1 MTEKAQMKIAFI
13 GLGRMGGPIAGHLA
27 AAGHN
32 LTVVEPNLDTLSRWC
47 QNHEGTSA
55 PSAGAAASDAEVVI
69 TSLPADAQLQAV
81 AEGILGHLP
90 SGGVWVDHTTASVQI
105 SRTLARDASTR
116 DLGFIDAPV
125 SGGVDGATRGTLAI
139 MAGGTTTDIDRV
151 RPLLECYA
159 KRISHMGD
167 AGTGQLTKMTN
178 QICVVGIGQALAE
191 GLDFAETAGLDLEKV
206 VGVMLSGA
214 SASWQMD
221 NRWQA
226 MANSDYEF
234 GFATELMRKDIGL
247 CLAEA
252 RRSGVGLPVTA
263 LVDQFLSDVE
273 ALGGKRWDWC
283 SLMERQRGA
292 RRGESNTGD

>member
-27 AAGHN
+27 AAGHHV
-32 LTVVEPNLDTLSRWC
+32 TVVEPNLDTLSRWC

-105 SRTLARDASTR
+105 SRTLARDANTR

>member
-32 LTVVEPNLDTLSRWC
+32 VTVVEPNLDTLSHWC

-55 PSAGAAASDAEVVI
+55 PSAGAAATDAEVVI

-116 DLGFIDAPV
+116 DFGFIDAPV
-125 SGGVDGATRGTLAI
+125 SGGVDGATHGTLAI

-214 SASWQMD
+214 SASWQME

>member
-1 MTEKAQMKIAFI
+1 MTEKTQMKIAFI
-13 GLGRMGGPIAGHLA
+13 GLGRMGGPMAGHLA

-32 LTVVEPNLDTLSRWC
+32 VTVVEPDIDTLTRWC
-47 QNHEGTSA
+47 QTHEGDAA

-69 TSLPADAQLQAV
+69 TSLPADEQLQTV
-81 AEGILGHLP
+81 AEGPEGILDNLP

-105 SRTLARDASTR
+105 SRTLAVDADTR

-125 SGGVDGATRGTLAI
+125 SGGVDGATRGSLAI
-139 MAGGTTTDIDRV
+139 MAGGTTIDVDRV

-206 VGVMLSGA
+206 VEVMLSGA

-292 RRGESNTGD
+292 RRG

>member
-32 LTVVEPNLDTLSRWC
+32 VTVVEPNLDTLSRWC

-81 AEGILGHLP
+81 AEGILDPLP

>member
-81 AEGILGHLP
+81 AEGILDHLP

-105 SRTLARDASTR
+105 SRTLARAASTR

>member
-27 AAGHN
+27 AAGHHV
-32 LTVVEPNLDTLSRWC
+32 TVVDPNLDTLSRWC

-81 AEGILGHLP
+81 AEGILDHLP
-90 SGGVWVDHTTASVQI
+90 STGVWVDHTTASVQI

-167 AGTGQLTKMTN
+167 AGTGQLPKMTN

-273 ALGGKRWDWC
+273 GLGGKRWDWC

-292 RRGESNTGD
+292 RRG

>member
-1 MTEKAQMKIAFI
+1 MKIAFI

-47 QNHEGTSA
+47 QNHEGISA

-81 AEGILGHLP
+81 AEGILDNLP
-90 SGGVWVDHTTASVQI
+90 SSGVWVDHTTASVQI
-105 SRTLARDASTR
+105 SRTLARDANTR

>member
-32 LTVVEPNLDTLSRWC
+32 VIVVEPNLDTLSRWC

-105 SRTLARDASTR
+105 SRTLARDANTR

>member
-32 LTVVEPNLDTLSRWC
+32 VTVVEPNLDTLSRWC

-81 AEGILGHLP
+81 AEGILDHLP
-90 SGGVWVDHTTASVQI
+90 SSGVWVDHTTASVQI

-247 CLAEA
+247 GLAEA

>member
-55 PSAGAAASDAEVVI
+55 PTAEAAASDAEVVI

-81 AEGILGHLP
+81 AEGILDHLP

-125 SGGVDGATRGTLAI
+125 SGGVDGATHGTSPSWQEARQPI
-139 MAGGTTTDIDRV
+139 SI
-151 RPLLECYA
+151 EYA
-159 KRISHMGD
+159 R
-167 AGTGQLTKMTN
+167 
-178 QICVVGIGQALAE
+178 C
-191 GLDFAETAGLDLEKV
+191 
-206 VGVMLSGA
+206 LSATPSA
-214 SASWQMD
+214 SATW
-221 NRWQA
+221 A
-226 MANSDYEF
+226 MQVLAN
-234 GFATELMRKDIGL
+234 
-247 CLAEA
+247 
-252 RRSGVGLPVTA
+252 
-263 LVDQFLSDVE
+263 
-273 ALGGKRWDWC
+273 
-283 SLMERQRGA
+283 
-292 RRGESNTGD
+292 

>member
-32 LTVVEPNLDTLSRWC
+32 VTVVEPNLDTLSRWC

>member
-13 GLGRMGGPIAGHLA
+13 GLGRMGGPMAGHLA

-32 LTVVEPNLDTLSRWC
+32 VTVVEPNLDTLSRWC

-55 PSAGAAASDAEVVI
+55 PSAGAAASNAEVVI
-69 TSLPADAQLQAV
+69 TSLPADAQLQTV
-81 AEGILGHLP
+81 AEGILDHLP

-105 SRTLARDASTR
+105 SRTLANDANTR

-214 SASWQMD
+214 SASWQME

>member
-1 MTEKAQMKIAFI
+1 MKIAFI

-27 AAGHN
+27 AAGHHV
-32 LTVVEPNLDTLSRWC
+32 TVVEPNLDTLSRWC

-81 AEGILGHLP
+81 AEGILDHLQ

-105 SRTLARDASTR
+105 SRTLARDANTR

>member
-32 LTVVEPNLDTLSRWC
+32 VTVVEPNLDTLTRWC

-69 TSLPADAQLQAV
+69 TSLPADAQLQTV
-81 AEGILGHLP
+81 AEGILDHLP

-105 SRTLARDASTR
+105 SRTLASDANTR

-139 MAGGTTTDIDRV
+139 MAGGTTSDIDRV

-292 RRGESNTGD
+292 RRS

>member
-32 LTVVEPNLDTLSRWC
+32 VTVVEPNLDTLSRWC

-206 VGVMLSGA
+206 VEVMLSGA

>member
-32 LTVVEPNLDTLSRWC
+32 VIVVEPNLDTLSRWC

-81 AEGILGHLP
+81 AEGILDHLP
-90 SGGVWVDHTTASVQI
+90 SSGVWVDHTTASVQI
-105 SRTLARDASTR
+105 SRTLARDANTR

>member
-1 MTEKAQMKIAFI
+1 M
-13 GLGRMGGPIAGHLA
+13 AGHLA

-32 LTVVEPNLDTLSRWC
+32 VTVVEPNLDTLTRWC
-47 QNHEGTSA
+47 QSHEGVSA
-55 PSAGAAASDAEVVI
+55 PSAGAAARDAEVVI
-69 TSLPADAQLQAV
+69 TSLPADEQLQTV
-81 AEGILGHLP
+81 AEGILDNLP

-105 SRTLARDASTR
+105 SRTLAVDADTR

-125 SGGVDGATRGTLAI
+125 SGGVDGATRGSLAI
-139 MAGGTTTDIDRV
+139 MAGGTTIDVDRV

-206 VGVMLSGA
+206 VEVMLSGA

-247 CLAEA
+247 CLTEA
-252 RRSGVGLPVTA
+252 RRSGVSLPVTA

-292 RRGESNTGD
+292 RRG

>member
-32 LTVVEPNLDTLSRWC
+32 VIVVEPNLDTLSRWC

-55 PSAGAAASDAEVVI
+55 PTAGAAASDAEVVI

-81 AEGILGHLP
+81 AEGILDNLP

-105 SRTLARDASTR
+105 SRTLARDANTR

>member
-27 AAGHN
+27 AAGHHV
-32 LTVVEPNLDTLSRWC
+32 TVVEPNLDTLSRWC

-81 AEGILGHLP
+81 AEGILDHLP

-105 SRTLARDASTR
+105 SRTLARDANTR

>member
-32 LTVVEPNLDTLSRWC
+32 VIVVEPNLDTLSRWC

-81 AEGILGHLP
+81 AEGILDHLP

-105 SRTLARDASTR
+105 SRTLARDANTR

>member
-105 SRTLARDASTR
+105 SRTLASNANTR

>member
-32 LTVVEPNLDTLSRWC
+32 VTVVEPNLDTLSRWC

-69 TSLPADAQLQAV
+69 TSLPADSQLQAV
-81 AEGILGHLP
+81 AEGILDNLP
-90 SGGVWVDHTTASVQI
+90 SSGVWVDHTTASVQI
-105 SRTLARDASTR
+105 SRTLAREASTR

-292 RRGESNTGD
+292 RRGESNTGG

>member
-32 LTVVEPNLDTLSRWC
+32 VIVVEPNLDTLSRWC

-81 AEGILGHLP
+81 AEGILDNLP
-90 SGGVWVDHTTASVQI
+90 SSGVWVDHTTASVQI
-105 SRTLARDASTR
+105 SRTLARDANTR

>member
-32 LTVVEPNLDTLSRWC
+32 VTVVEPNLDTLSRWC

-81 AEGILGHLP
+81 AEGILDHLP
-90 SGGVWVDHTTASVQI
+90 SSGVWVDHTTASVQI
-105 SRTLARDASTR
+105 SRTLARDANTR